1 MLKNSFSNAV
11 RSGRTCEEK
20 NSESENEPKCKADFS
35 SVCIANVGIL
45 GKFHS
50 HFSVPLNF
58 MHIQVVILAKF

>member
-1 MLKNSFSNAV
+1 MKI
-11 RSGRTCEEK
+11 K